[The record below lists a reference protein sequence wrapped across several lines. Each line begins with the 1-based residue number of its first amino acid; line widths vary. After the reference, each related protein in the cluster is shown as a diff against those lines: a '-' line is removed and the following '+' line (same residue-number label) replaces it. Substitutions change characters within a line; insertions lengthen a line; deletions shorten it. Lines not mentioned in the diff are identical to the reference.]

1 MRSVRRWLRGARR
14 IGDAL
19 GADAGI
25 DAGGRPDDYPTMLIE
40 PAVLIQSATIDP
52 VLLPPVTDVFRDEEL
67 SALEAQVVAVE
78 EAVDESR
85 WDDAIALLDDFTV
98 IPSQFPDLA
107 LRSLAARAWAQMYR
121 GELDEALTLLKTAK
135 QIAHRAGFSDLDRAE
150 VLFRIGCVRVKRGAN
165 SRAVNDLTLA
175 LELCARS
182 GRPCDRLRAE
192 ILQWRSRS
200 YQHQRDFTAARTD
213 VENALELVEAIGDT
227 RLAAHVNFRLSVINE
242 RGGEWLVAR
251 FYAEQAKELYEQ
263 CGDRANV
270 GKVLNNLGGLN
281 FLLGKPEQSVV
292 NLKQAITIGLDSTD
306 DVDAAYAISS
316 LAQVH
321 LRTGNPAL
329 AEPQARHALELLA
342 GRENVLD
349 EIGNV
354 QIVLGRSLLELGRFD
369 EAAEWLAE
377 AERTFERFE
386 SPSLLAA
393 AWIAQG
399 DLALARSDSD
409 SAAGL
414 FRRAAD
420 SLQDHNF

>member
-1 MRSVRRWLRGARR
+1 
-14 IGDAL
+14 
-19 GADAGI
+19 
-25 DAGGRPDDYPTMLIE
+25 
-40 PAVLIQSATIDP
+40 
-52 VLLPPVTDVFRDEEL
+52 
-67 SALEAQVVAVE
+67 
-78 EAVDESR
+78 
-85 WDDAIALLDDFTV
+85 
-98 IPSQFPDLA
+98 
-107 LRSLAARAWAQMYR
+107 
-121 GELDEALTLLKTAK
+121 
-135 QIAHRAGFSDLDRAE
+135 
-150 VLFRIGCVRVKRGAN
+150 
-165 SRAVNDLTLA
+165 VNDLSLA
-175 LELCARS
+175 LELCERS

-200 YQHQRDFTAARTD
+200 YQHQRDFDAARTD
-213 VENALELVEAIGDT
+213 VEHALELVESVGDT
-227 RLAAHVNFRLSVINE
+227 RVAAHVNFRLSVVNE
-242 RGGEWLVAR
+242 RGGELLLAR
-251 FYAEQAKELYEQ
+251 FYAERAKDLYEQ
-263 CGDRANV
+263 CSDRANV
-270 GKVLNNLGGLN
+270 GKILNNLGGLN
-281 FLLGKPEQSVV
+281 FLLGKTEQAIA
-292 NLKQAITIGLDSTD
+292 NLKQAIAIGLDSAN

-354 QIVLGRSLLELGRFD
+354 QLVLGRSLLEQSRFD
-369 EAAEWLAE
+369 EAAEWLEA
-377 AERTFERFE
+377 AERTFGRFE

-409 SAAGL
+409 LAAAL

>member
-1 MRSVRRWLRGARR
+1 LQ
-14 IGDAL
+14 DNP
-19 GADAGI
+19 GI
-25 DAGGRPDDYPTMLIE
+25 DAEGSPDEYPSMMIE
-40 PAVLIQSATIDP
+40 PAVLTMSVGTDTM
-52 VLLPPVTDVFRDEEL
+52 LLPPVTDVFRDEEL
-67 SALEAQVVAVE
+67 GPLEAQVVAAE
-78 EAVDESR
+78 QAVDESR
-85 WDDAIALLDDFTV
+85 WDDAVALLDEITIV
-98 IPSQFPDLA
+98 PSHFPDLA
-107 LRSLAARAWAQMYR
+107 LRSLAARSWAQMYR

-135 QIAHRAGFSDLDRAE
+135 EIAHRPGFSDLDRAE

-165 SRAVNDLTLA
+165 SRAINDLSLA
-175 LELCARS
+175 LELCERS

-200 YQHQRDFTAARTD
+200 YQHQRDFDAARTD
-213 VENALELVEAIGDT
+213 VEHALELVEAVGDT
-227 RLAAHVNFRLSVINE
+227 RVAAHVNFRLSVVNE
-242 RGGEWLVAR
+242 RGGELLLAR
-251 FYAEQAKELYEQ
+251 FYAERAKDLYEE

-270 GKVLNNLGGLN
+270 GKILNNLGGLN
-281 FLLGKPEQSVV
+281 FLLGKPEQSVD
-292 NLKQAITIGLDSTD
+292 NLKQAIAIGLDDSN

-321 LRTGNPAL
+321 LRTGKPKL

-354 QIVLGRSLLELGRFD
+354 QIVLGRSLLEQSRLD
-369 EAAEWLAE
+369 EAAEWLQA
-377 AERTFERFE
+377 AERTFEQFE
-386 SPSLLAA
+386 SVSLLAA

-399 DLALARSDSD
+399 DLALARSDPD
-409 SAAGL
+409 TAAGL

>member
-1 MRSVRRWLRGARR
+1 M
-14 IGDAL
+14 
-19 GADAGI
+19 
-25 DAGGRPDDYPTMLIE
+25 IE
-40 PAVLIQSATIDP
+40 PAALTLSVPTDSI
-52 VLLPPVTDVFRDEEL
+52 LLPPVTDVFRDEDL
-67 SALEAQVVAVE
+67 AAFEARVVAAEQAVE
-78 EAVDESR
+78 ESR
-85 WDDAIALLDDFTV
+85 WDDAVAVLDEVTIV
-98 IPSQFPDLA
+98 PTQYPDLA
-107 LRSLAARAWAQMYR
+107 LRSLTARSWAQMYR
-121 GELDEALTLLKTAK
+121 GELDEALSLLKTAK
-135 QIAHRAGFSDLDRAE
+135 EVAHRPGFNDLDRAD
-150 VLFRIGCVRVKRGAN
+150 VLFRIGCVRVMRGAN
-165 SRAVNDLTLA
+165 SRAVNDLSLA
-175 LELCARS
+175 LELCERS

-200 YQHQRDFTAARTD
+200 YQYQRDFDAARTD
-213 VENALELVEAIGDT
+213 VEHALELVEAVGDT
-227 RLAAHVNFRLSVINE
+227 RVSAHVNFRLSVVNE
-242 RGGEWLVAR
+242 RSGELLLSR
-251 FYAEQAKELYEQ
+251 FYAERAKDLYEQ

-270 GKVLNNLGGLN
+270 GKILNNLGGLN
-281 FLLGKPEQSVV
+281 FLLGKPEQSIA
-292 NLKQAITIGLDSTD
+292 NLKQAIAIGLDRGN

-329 AEPQARHALELLA
+329 AEPQARHALDLLA

-354 QIVLGRSLLELGRFD
+354 QLVLGRSLLEQNRFD
-369 EAAEWLAE
+369 EAAKWLEE
-377 AERTFERFE
+377 AERTFEQFE

-409 SAAGL
+409 LAATL

>member
-1 MRSVRRWLRGARR
+1 
-14 IGDAL
+14 
-19 GADAGI
+19 
-25 DAGGRPDDYPTMLIE
+25 MLIE
-40 PAVLIQSATIDP
+40 PAALALSVTPDLT
-52 VLLPPVTDVFRDEEL
+52 LLPPVTDAFHDEEFG
-67 SALEAQVVAVE
+67 ALEAQVVAAEQAVE
-78 EAVDESR
+78 ESR
-85 WDDAIALLDDFTV
+85 WDDAVALLDEFTIV
-98 IPSQFPDLA
+98 PSQFPDLA

-121 GELDEALTLLKTAK
+121 GELDEALVLLKTAK
-135 QIAHRAGFSDLDRAE
+135 LIAHRPGFSDLDRAE

-165 SRAVNDLTLA
+165 SRAANDLSLA
-175 LELCARS
+175 LELCERS

-227 RLAAHVNFRLSVINE
+227 RLAAHVNFRLSVLNE
-242 RGGEWLVAR
+242 RGGEWLIAR
-251 FYAEQAKELYEQ
+251 FYAEKAKDLYEQ

-270 GKVLNNLGGLN
+270 GKVLNNLGGLD
-281 FLLGKPEQSVV
+281 FLLGEPEHSVA
-292 NLKQAITIGLDSTD
+292 NLKQAIAIGLDGSN

-321 LRTGNPAL
+321 LRTGDPAL

-354 QIVLGRSLLELGRFD
+354 QIVLGRSLLEQSRFD
-369 EAAEWLAE
+369 EAAEWLEE
-377 AERTFERFE
+377 AERSFERFE

-409 SAAGL
+409 TAAGL

>member
-1 MRSVRRWLRGARR
+1 M
-14 IGDAL
+14 
-19 GADAGI
+19 ADAGI
-25 DAGGRPDDYPTMLIE
+25 DWMGRPDDYPPMIE
-40 PAVLIQSATIDP
+40 PAALPLSVTTDP
-52 VLLPPVTDVFRDEEL
+52 VVLPPVTDVFRDEEFGP
-67 SALEAQVVAVE
+67 LEARVAAAEQAVE
-78 EAVDESR
+78 ESR
-85 WDDAIALLDDFTV
+85 WDDVLALLDEITIV
-98 IPSQFPDLA
+98 PTQYPDLA
-107 LRSLAARAWAQMYR
+107 LRSLTARSWAQMYR
-121 GELDEALTLLKTAK
+121 GELDEALSLLKTAK
-135 QIAHRAGFSDLDRAE
+135 EVAHRPGFNDLDRAD

-165 SRAVNDLTLA
+165 SRAVNDLSLA
-175 LELCARS
+175 LELCERS

-200 YQHQRDFTAARTD
+200 YQHQRDFDAARTD
-213 VENALELVEAIGDT
+213 VEHALELVESVGDT
-227 RLAAHVNFRLSVINE
+227 RVAAHVNFRLSVVNE
-242 RGGEWLVAR
+242 RGGELLLAR
-251 FYAEQAKELYEQ
+251 FYAERAKDLYEQ
-263 CGDRANV
+263 CSDRANV
-270 GKVLNNLGGLN
+270 GKILNNLGGLN
-281 FLLGKPEQSVV
+281 FLLGKTEQSIA
-292 NLKQAITIGLDSTD
+292 NLKQAIAIGLDSAN

-354 QIVLGRSLLELGRFD
+354 QLVLGRSLLEQSRFD
-369 EAAEWLAE
+369 EAAEWLEA
-377 AERTFERFE
+377 AERTFEGFE

-409 SAAGL
+409 LAAAL

>member
-1 MRSVRRWLRGARR
+1 M
-14 IGDAL
+14 
-19 GADAGI
+19 
-25 DAGGRPDDYPTMLIE
+25 MIE
-40 PAVLIQSATIDP
+40 PAVLTSSVPTDTM
-52 VLLPPVTDVFRDEEL
+52 LLPPVTDASRDEEL
-67 SALEAQVVAVE
+67 GPLEAQVVAAE
-78 EAVDESR
+78 QAVDESR
-85 WDDAIALLDDFTV
+85 WDDAVALLDEITIV
-98 IPSQFPDLA
+98 PSHFPDLA
-107 LRSLAARAWAQMYR
+107 LRSLAARSWAQMYR

-135 QIAHRAGFSDLDRAE
+135 EIAHRPGFSDLDRAE

-165 SRAVNDLTLA
+165 SRAINDLSLA
-175 LELCARS
+175 LELCERS

-200 YQHQRDFTAARTD
+200 YQHQRDFDAARTD
-213 VENALELVEAIGDT
+213 VEHALELVEAVGDT
-227 RLAAHVNFRLSVINE
+227 RVAAHVNFRLSVVTE
-242 RGGEWLVAR
+242 RGGELLLAR
-251 FYAEQAKELYEQ
+251 FYAERAKDLYEA

-270 GKVLNNLGGLN
+270 GKILNNLGGLN
-281 FLLGKPEQSVV
+281 FLLGKPEQSVD
-292 NLKQAITIGLDSTD
+292 NLKQAIAIGLDDSN

-329 AEPQARHALELLA
+329 AEPQARHALALLA

-369 EAAEWLAE
+369 EAAEWLQA
-377 AERTFERFE
+377 AERTFEQFE
-386 SPSLLAA
+386 SVSLLAA

-399 DLALARSDSD
+399 DLALARSDPD
-409 SAAGL
+409 TAAGL